1 MYTNLPYQF
10 YWLYYIATI
19 TDFTN
24 SYLILFKTGIHGIG
38 KCDSHNSYWGWAI
51 FSSLAQSLS
60 VATLTRL
67 TNITWRLLCIH
78 LFCNKFV
85 L

>member
-1 MYTNLPYQF
+1 MYTNLRYQF

-51 FSSLAQSLS
+51 FSSL
-60 VATLTRL
+60 
-67 TNITWRLLCIH
+67 
-78 LFCNKFV
+78 
-85 L
+85 